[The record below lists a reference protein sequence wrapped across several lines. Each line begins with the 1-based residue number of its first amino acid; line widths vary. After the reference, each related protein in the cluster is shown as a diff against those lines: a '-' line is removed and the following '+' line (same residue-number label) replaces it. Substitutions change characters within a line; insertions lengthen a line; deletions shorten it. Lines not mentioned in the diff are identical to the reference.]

1 MSAHPGRPK
10 QRGVVSAAGAPTT
23 PSKAPHARG
32 VTEADSPPSRPDRS
46 SPSRPSVGT
55 AHTAQQWGLD
65 LEEHFAKQEA
75 AKVYQLAFWPD
86 EKRAMPADFIACALF
101 SGIQEKDATYV
112 DDLEIANANDLRIV
126 FKGRR
131 LTQVHADVWQGI
143 MHLARQLPEGA
154 KVKFRARQFL
164 RVIGR
169 QTGKKQR
176 DDLKGWFTDLTATS
190 VTISDTK
197 KNRRFWGSLL
207 PNGATQDDTD
217 DTVYVVEIN
226 KPLAKLFA
234 ENLGAVNWQVRQ
246 RLFKKPLALWWQ
258 FYSSKFTKPVPV
270 SELHRLSGSGAT
282 LKEFRRKL
290 GMAMRA
296 VEEAGGSSSYI
307 DKATDT
313 AIPTPRARLPV
324 SPAAP
329 ASMALAAD
337 PAGPPVSE
345 TTKAKFKRL
354 YADADVEEC
363 LGDWRKWLSKTGKTA
378 DAPDL
383 AFLGFA
389 KRWQP
394 ATARRR

>member
-1 MSAHPGRPK
+1 
-10 QRGVVSAAGAPTT
+10 
-23 PSKAPHARG
+23 
-32 VTEADSPPSRPDRS
+32 
-46 SPSRPSVGT
+46 
-55 AHTAQQWGLD
+55 

-75 AKVYQLAFWPD
+75 AKIYQLAFWPD

-112 DDLEIANANDLRIV
+112 DDLEIANANDLSIV

-154 KVKFRARQFL
+154 KVRFRARQFL

-169 QTGKKQR
+169 QTGQKQR
-176 DDLKGWFTDLTATS
+176 NNLKGWFTDLTATS

-207 PNGATQDDTD
+207 PNGATQEDTN

-226 KPLAKLFA
+226 KQLAKLFGA
-234 ENLGAVNWQVRQ
+234 ENLGAVNWEVRQ

-270 SELHRLSGSGAT
+270 AELHRLSGSGST

-290 GMAMRA
+290 GIAMRA

-307 DKATDT
+307 DKVTDT
-313 AIPTPRARLPV
+313 AIPTPRARVSAGVVVPTMTLPGGN
-324 SPAAP
+324 SGPA
-329 ASMALAAD
+329 
-337 PAGPPVSE
+337 VSE
-345 TTKAKFKRL
+345 AAKTKFQRS
-354 YADADVEEC
+354 YPGADVEEC

-394 ATARRR
+394 AALRKSQRGS

>member
-1 MSAHPGRPK
+1 VAPLKDSVEGDKLAEAGHVRTAPKSAQVG
-10 QRGVVSAAGAPTT
+10 
-23 PSKAPHARG
+23 SKA
-32 VTEADSPPSRPDRS
+32 
-46 SPSRPSVGT
+46 
-55 AHTAQQWGLD
+55 WGLEW
-65 LEEHFAKQEA
+65 EEHFEKQEA
-75 AKVYQLAFWPD
+75 AKIYQLAFWPD

-101 SGIQEKDATYV
+101 SGIQEKDAAYV

-143 MHLARQLPEGA
+143 MHLARQLPEGT
-154 KVKFRARQFL
+154 KVRFRARQFL

-190 VTISDTK
+190 VAISDTK
-197 KNRRFWGSLL
+197 NKRRFWGSLL

-226 KPLAKLFA
+226 RQLAKLFA
-234 ENLGAVNWQVRQ
+234 DNLGAVNWEVRQ
-246 RLFKKPLALWWQ
+246 KLFKKPLALWWQ

-270 SELHRLSGSGAT
+270 AELHRLSGSGAT

-290 GMAMRA
+290 GIAMRA
-296 VEEAGGSSSYI
+296 VEAAGGSSSYI
-307 DKATDT
+307 EKSKDVAV
-313 AIPTPRARLPV
+313 PTPRSRPLTVGASSASVAALEASLALPV
-324 SPAAP
+324 SEA
-329 ASMALAAD
+329 
-337 PAGPPVSE
+337 
-345 TTKAKFKRL
+345 TKAKFGRL
-354 YADADVEEC
+354 YPGADVERC
-363 LGDWRKWLSKTGKTA
+363 LADWRKWLAKTGKTA

-389 KRWQP
+389 RRWGSP
-394 ATARRR
+394 APSNG